1 MVLAWIAG
9 FVVYHWLV
17 APGTMPGWWTRLVTS
32 ILPAAGKHTG
42 WGASLPC
49 FTVTFIVALV
59 VTAITQ
65 SRTRATVAQGP

>member
-17 APGTMPGWWTRLVTS
+17 AAGTMPGWWTRWITDV
-32 ILPAAGKHTG
+32 LPDAGKHTS

-49 FTVTFIVALV
+49 FAVTFVIAWV
-59 VTAITQ
+59 V
-65 SRTRATVAQGP
+65 SRVSRQRV